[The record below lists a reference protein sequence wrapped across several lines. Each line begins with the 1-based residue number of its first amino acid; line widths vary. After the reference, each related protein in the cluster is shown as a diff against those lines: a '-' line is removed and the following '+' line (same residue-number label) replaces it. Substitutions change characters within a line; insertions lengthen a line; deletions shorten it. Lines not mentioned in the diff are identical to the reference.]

1 MLLPLLSEEA
11 EATIPYP
18 SYPRGSEDADVRDRR
33 GRKANQ
39 EGRER
44 GEGGKRRP
52 RVEAPACSQPA
63 VSTLGVLGAC
73 RLLAHSPGM
82 CHLHPLLTSL
92 SFASCLKRKPAQ
104 IWLQNLTDAFGNK
117 VLSVISCLVQG
128 IPTDPGVWY

>member
-1 MLLPLLSEEA
+1 MLMSGIVKVGKPIRKEEK
-11 EATIPYP
+11 
-18 SYPRGSEDADVRDRR
+18 
-33 GRKANQ
+33 GRK
-39 EGRER
+39 
-44 GEGGKRRP
+44 GGKRRP

-73 RLLAHSPGM
+73 LLLAHSPGM
-82 CHLHPLLTSL
+82 CHLHPMLTSL

-128 IPTDPGVWY
+128 IPTDPGTRTMSAHYPWDLGPP

>member
-18 SYPRGSEDADVRDRR
+18 SYPRGSGDADVRDRK

-44 GEGGKRRP
+44 GEGREEETQGRGSCLQ
-52 RVEAPACSQPA
+52 PACSQHTWC
-63 VSTLGVLGAC
+63 SGAC
-73 RLLAHSPGM
+73 LLLAHSPGM